1 MAEPKLEPIVKRI
14 RHLSSL
20 VSTSG
25 LDGGKGSGFVTP
37 QLVGH
42 EGLLDALFVLYDECN
57 NDQMKKDVNVCAFID
72 KYRSTVH
79 DLRKLRVNL
88 NDFEQK
94 KVIGKG
100 HFGVVQVV
108 REKATGNVFALKS
121 LRKSDTLSQQHVAF
135 YEEERDIMAKATS
148 TWITKLQY
156 AFQDDQQL
164 YLVMEFHPGGDL
176 LSLLD
181 RYDGTFS
188 EDMARFYLAEIT
200 LAIHDLHSM
209 GYVHRDIKPDNI
221 LIDRCGHV
229 KLADFGSAAKLT
241 SSGVVRSKMPV
252 GTPDYIAPEVLQSL
266 NEKASGVSYGVECD
280 LWSLGIMAYEMC
292 FGDTPF
298 KGEKVVDTYSNIMNH
313 KKKLKFDDE
322 DNVVSEGAKD
332 LIRGLLEEAN
342 HRLNHSAIVQH
353 KFFLLVNWNDL
364 QNCPPPFVPIV
375 NSVDDTSNFEEFEN
389 ERRLPNVDAF
399 RTRQGFSGR
408 NLPFV
413 GFTYNRG
420 KTNGEGS
427 SPAPGVRTT
436 SIGSSIVNVSL
447 LDETFRES
455 SQRDEQVKALKKENH
470 ELKLQVENLRDKE
483 HGREVQARDR
493 KLKEA
498 ECRIEYLE
506 KERQRLEEENVR
518 CERAAATYKRDLAL
532 ERSNRV
538 QTETQ
543 TIELVR
549 GMKNKWKQEEA
560 KKLEALSSKIAA
572 YEEEIAFQ
580 QSQHKE
586 IVNALAEREK
596 EFKVFAAET
605 QKLKKQL
612 HAKEKMEISFQKEK
626 AEMVCDGD
634 CSPAQEAKQKLEEL
648 IQKLEKETEKREKI
662 ATKLEAEASLRNE
675 LEKELHQK
683 AHVEDESKLME
694 NQLEEL
700 NQKLSETERALEA
713 AEKRMKHVEQQN
725 HAAKKQ
731 RIDELEC
738 QLTQEKKECSIL
750 RNQLQELTG
759 RLNESRASYESL
771 DSTRSLREEE
781 QEAKIKELEQELKFA
796 TSGKLDLQ
804 NQLAVVR
811 AREGEHKSKIS
822 ELELLLSKLD
832 DTVRSLENKKSST
845 EACEETFQAKLQL
858 LETQLESAK
867 AASEQDK
874 EKCKKLSEDLRV
886 AKAELSDC
894 KLDLRV
900 AQRDAKS
907 SQDTISYLRER
918 SREQRTQ
925 LEEKETAIKKV
936 KELEEELRKNME
948 KQEAEIQKQEAE
960 FEKER
965 AAHKKSVAAL
975 EERIKNLQEINKGSE
990 ELQKKLR
997 DAYQQADSLKL
1008 EKRGLESQIKMVES
1022 AREEIKQEKQ
1032 NMRSEADDL
1041 RKKLQDSE
1049 ATITQLKELC
1059 SMQDEELT
1067 VMESLSEQIKTHQ
1080 EEKDKLQE
1088 NIEKLQTDLRTAR
1101 SSVNEEK
1108 SLKLFQERKVKD
1120 LESQLNCRD
1129 EESDQQVARLNEQ
1142 LQESNKSSLE
1152 LHEQIEGLEKEL
1164 KEATLLVRN
1173 MEREFTSLQGQRD
1186 LMQHEIDG
1194 HIHHIHTLKESNF
1207 KLTEALETAVSKG
1220 EVFKQKIEEVERLL
1234 SDQQVMFEDEKIK
1247 MKSTIEQQ
1255 TKLIDFL
1262 QAKTDN
1268 SKKKKNFKEKLFG
1281 GKDKEN
1287 TGFSM
1292 PHQYR
1297 ELEDLLARERMNGKQ
1312 IQDQLI
1318 KARAEIVALR
1328 ANGGTLDNKSV
1339 MGTPRP
1345 PRTPMVSRTPLQI
1358 KTPQNKRALEHIVD
1372 SPNMQESSSK
1382 QRMRHNIPHR
1392 WQSGLQMR
1400 AIRCAGCLDSIPF
1413 ARNASKCQECGIIA
1427 HNKCCMELPST
1438 CGLPV
1443 QFAEHYARG
1452 WSSDSP
1458 VKSHGSQSSQK
1469 CVIQGLLKMPKS
1481 GKACWESRFVSLEQE
1496 EILIYDHEPSSGMQ
1510 PRSKISL
1517 SRPGCITTVMS
1528 AVPRSELPNTS
1539 SVDLPYVLKIEI
1551 RAKTASGHSDTLYF
1565 MTTNFEEKQSW
1576 VSALEGV
1583 LAQFNDNTTCAYI
1596 FSPDERL
1603 NKGEVEDS
1611 SLTACIQE
1619 NTLLSL
1625 DSPNPLDINIIVYLN
1640 KTTALVGATEGLYSF
1655 EMDQSGKLRSRARIE
1670 GLSSIHQILMLEEA
1684 GMVLFIAGKENLVYM
1699 NDMRTVISAAEAAQL
1714 SKPSLSMQRVEPLQ
1728 GCHLL
1733 ASGCTSA
1740 KQTFMCAAASDR
1752 ISILV
1757 WNDLKNE
1764 FNVCRQYSTQE
1775 PCSCLHFTKA
1785 SLIVGAEKFYE
1796 IDLKTFDIEEFL
1808 DESDTSL
1815 AYAIYGSTQMSSY
1828 PVAILQVSKPGKY
1841 EEYLLC
1847 FYEFAVFVDPCG
1859 QRSREHDIKF
1869 TRLPI
1874 AIVFR
1879 NPYLYIIHQ
1888 NAVEVIE
1895 IRPDSFTRVTNI
1907 DTDTDSDIG
1916 PPIRMVTKNM
1926 ARPSY
1931 LGPALNEESI
1941 TIASRSSDKLQV
1953 MQITASFP
1961 EDLDMSSTWGTL
1973 PSFSMHK
1980 EEADTVSVNSVSSRG
1995 SITSSESD
2003 IGYSNKRVQ
2012 FTATA
2017 QTPSSKRSKTGL

>member
-1 MAEPKLEPIVKRI
+1 MTEPKLEPIVKRI

-57 NDQMKKDVNVCAFID
+57 NDQMKKDANVCAFID

-266 NEKASGVSYGVECD
+266 NEKASSVSYGVECD

-322 DNVVSEGAKD
+322 ENVVSEAAKD
-332 LIRGLLEEAN
+332 LIRGLLEEAS

-364 QNCPPPFVPIV
+364 QNCAPPFVPIV

-389 ERRLPNVDAF
+389 ERRLPSVDAF

-420 KTNGEGS
+420 KTNAEG
-427 SPAPGVRTT
+427 PNPTPGIRTN
-436 SIGSSIVNVSL
+436 SIGSSIVNVSF
-447 LDETFRES
+447 LDETFRDS
-455 SQRDEQVKALKKENH
+455 SQRDEQVKSLKKENH
-470 ELKLQVENLRDKE
+470 ELKLELEQLKDKE

-498 ECRIEYLE
+498 ECKIEYLE
-506 KERQRLEEENVR
+506 KERQRLEEDNVR
-518 CERAAATYKRDLAL
+518 NERAAATYKRDLAL

-560 KKLEALSSKIAA
+560 KKIEALSSKIAA

-586 IVNALAEREK
+586 VVNALAEREK
-596 EFKVFAAET
+596 EFKAFATET
-605 QKLKKQL
+605 QRLKKQL

-626 AEMVCDGD
+626 AEMVCHGD

-648 IQKLEKETEKREKI
+648 IQKLEKEKEKREKI
-662 ATKLEAEASLRNE
+662 TTKLEEAASLRNE

-694 NQLEEL
+694 NQMEEL
-700 NQKLSETERALEA
+700 SQKLAETERALEA
-713 AEKRMKHVEQQN
+713 AEDKMKHFEQQN

-731 RIDELEC
+731 RIEELEG
-738 QLTQEKKECSIL
+738 QLSQEKKECSIL

-781 QEAKIKELEQELKFA
+781 QEAKIKELEQELKLA

-845 EACEETFQAKLQL
+845 EACAETFQAKLQL
-858 LETQLESAK
+858 LEAQLESAK
-867 AASEQDK
+867 AACEQDK
-874 EKCKKLSEDLRV
+874 EKAKKLSEDLRV

-925 LEEKETAIKKV
+925 LEEKETAVQKV
-936 KELEEELRKNME
+936 KELEEELRKSME
-948 KQEAEIQKQEAE
+948 KQDEEIQKQEAQ

-965 AAHKKSVAAL
+965 AAHK
-975 EERIKNLQEINKGSE
+975 
-990 ELQKKLR
+990 
-997 DAYQQADSLKL
+997 L
-1008 EKRGLESQIKMVES
+1008 EKRGLETQIKMVES
-1022 AREEIKQEKQ
+1022 AREEIKHEKQ

-1049 ATITQLKELC
+1049 ATIAQLKELC

-1067 VMESLSEQIKTHQ
+1067 VMENLSEQIKTHQ
-1080 EEKDKLQE
+1080 EEKDKLQKD
-1088 NIEKLQTDLRTAR
+1088 IEKLQADLRTAR
-1101 SSVNEEK
+1101 SAVNEEK

-1152 LHEQIEGLEKEL
+1152 LHEQIESLEKEL

-1186 LMQHEIDG
+1186 LMQQEIDG
-1194 HIHHIHTLKESNF
+1194 HIHHIHTLKDSNF

-1220 EVFKQKIEEVERLL
+1220 EAFKQKIEEVERMLA
-1234 SDQQVMFEDEKIK
+1234 DQQLMFEDEKIK

-1312 IQDQLI
+1312 IQEQLI

-1345 PRTPMVSRTPLQI
+1345 PRTPMVSRTPLQT

-1372 SPNMQESSSK
+1372 SPNVQESSSK

-1458 VKSHGSQSSQK
+1458 VKSQGSHSSQK
-1469 CVIQGLLKMPKS
+1469 CVIQGWLKMPKS
-1481 GKACWESRFVSLEQE
+1481 GKACWESRYVSLEQE
-1496 EILIYDHEPSSGMQ
+1496 EILMYDHEPSAGMQ

-1583 LAQFNDNTTCAYI
+1583 LAQM
-1596 FSPDERL
+1596 
-1603 NKGEVEDS
+1603 NKGEVEDN

-1625 DSPNPLDINIIVYLN
+1625 DGPSPLDINIIVYLN

-1655 EMDQSGKLRSRARIE
+1655 ELDQSGKLRSRARIE
-1670 GLSSIHQILMLEEA
+1670 GISSIHQILMLEEA

-1699 NDMRTVISAAEAAQL
+1699 IDMRTVVAAAEAAQL

-1733 ASGCTSA
+1733 ASGCTTA

-1879 NPYLYIIHQ
+1879 SPYLYIIHQ

-1895 IRPDSFTRVTNI
+1895 IRPDSFTKVTGV

-1931 LGPALNEESI
+1931 LGPALNAESI
-1941 TIASRSSDKLQV
+1941 TIASRSSEKLQV

-1973 PSFSMHK
+1973 PSFSMQK
-1980 EEADTVSVNSVSSRG
+1980 EEPDTVSVNSVSSRG
-1995 SITSSESD
+1995 SVTSSDSD
-2003 IGYSNKRVQ
+2003 FGQFNKRVQ
-2012 FTATA
+2012 FTNASH
-2017 QTPSSKRSKTGL
+2017 TPSSKRSKTGL

>member
-1 MAEPKLEPIVKRI
+1 M
-14 RHLSSL
+14 
-20 VSTSG
+20 
-25 LDGGKGSGFVTP
+25 
-37 QLVGH
+37 
-42 EGLLDALFVLYDECN
+42 
-57 NDQMKKDVNVCAFID
+57 
-72 KYRSTVH
+72 
-79 DLRKLRVNL
+79 
-88 NDFEQK
+88 
-94 KVIGKG
+94 
-100 HFGVVQVV
+100 
-108 REKATGNVFALKS
+108 
-121 LRKSDTLSQQHVAF
+121 
-135 YEEERDIMAKATS
+135 
-148 TWITKLQY
+148 
-156 AFQDDQQL
+156 
-164 YLVMEFHPGGDL
+164 
-176 LSLLD
+176 
-181 RYDGTFS
+181 
-188 EDMARFYLAEIT
+188 
-200 LAIHDLHSM
+200 
-209 GYVHRDIKPDNI
+209 
-221 LIDRCGHV
+221 
-229 KLADFGSAAKLT
+229 
-241 SSGVVRSKMPV
+241 
-252 GTPDYIAPEVLQSL
+252 
-266 NEKASGVSYGVECD
+266 
-280 LWSLGIMAYEMC
+280 
-292 FGDTPF
+292 
-298 KGEKVVDTYSNIMNH
+298 
-313 KKKLKFDDE
+313 
-322 DNVVSEGAKD
+322 
-332 LIRGLLEEAN
+332 
-342 HRLNHSAIVQH
+342 
-353 KFFLLVNWNDL
+353 
-364 QNCPPPFVPIV
+364 
-375 NSVDDTSNFEEFEN
+375 
-389 ERRLPNVDAF
+389 
-399 RTRQGFSGR
+399 
-408 NLPFV
+408 
-413 GFTYNRG
+413 
-420 KTNGEGS
+420 
-427 SPAPGVRTT
+427 
-436 SIGSSIVNVSL
+436 
-447 LDETFRES
+447 
-455 SQRDEQVKALKKENH
+455 KALKKENH
-470 ELKLQVENLRDKE
+470 ELKLELEKLRDKE

-506 KERQRLEEENVR
+506 KERQRLEEDNVR
-518 CERAAATYKRDLAL
+518 NERAAVTYKRDLAL

-560 KKLEALSSKIAA
+560 KKIEALSSKITA

-586 IVNALAEREK
+586 VVNALAEREK

-605 QKLKKQL
+605 QRLKKQL

-626 AEMVCDGD
+626 AEMVCHGD

-648 IQKLEKETEKREKI
+648 LQKLEKEKEKREKI
-662 ATKLEAEASLRNE
+662 ATKLEEASSLRNE

-694 NQLEEL
+694 NQLEDL
-700 NQKLSETERALEA
+700 SQKLAETERALEA
-713 AEKRMKHVEQQN
+713 AEDRMKHFEQQN
-725 HAAKKQ
+725 HAVRKQ
-731 RIDELEC
+731 RIEELEG

-781 QEAKIKELEQELKFA
+781 QEAKIKELEQELKLA

-845 EACEETFQAKLQL
+845 EACAETFQAKLQL
-858 LETQLESAK
+858 LEAQLESAK

-874 EKCKKLSEDLRV
+874 EKAKKLCEDLRV

-925 LEEKETAIKKV
+925 LEEKETAVQKV

-948 KQEAEIQKQEAE
+948 KQDAEIQKQEAQ

-965 AAHKKSVAAL
+965 AAHKKAVAAL
-975 EERIKNLQEINKGSE
+975 EEKIKNLQDASKGSE

-1008 EKRGLESQIKMVES
+1008 EKRGLETQIKMVES

-1032 NMRSEADDL
+1032 NMRSDADDL

-1049 ATITQLKELC
+1049 ATIAQLKELC

-1067 VMESLSEQIKTHQ
+1067 VMETLSDQIKTHQ
-1080 EEKDKLQE
+1080 EEKDKLQKD
-1088 NIEKLQTDLRTAR
+1088 IEKLQAEVRTAR

-1120 LESQLNCRD
+1120 LERQLNCQD

-1142 LQESNKSSLE
+1142 LQESNKTNLE
-1152 LHEQIEGLEKEL
+1152 LHEQIESLEKEL

-1173 MEREFTSLQGQRD
+1173 MECEFTSLQGQRD
-1186 LMQHEIDG
+1186 LMQQEIDG
-1194 HIHHIHTLKESNF
+1194 HIHHIHTLKDSNF

-1220 EVFKQKIEEVERLL
+1220 EAFKQKIEEVERMLA
-1234 SDQQVMFEDEKIK
+1234 DQQLMFEDEKIK

-1312 IQDQLI
+1312 IQEQLI

-1345 PRTPMVSRTPLQI
+1345 PRTPMVSRTPLQT

-1372 SPNMQESSSK
+1372 SPNVQESSSK

-1458 VKSHGSQSSQK
+1458 IKSQGSQSSQK
-1469 CVIQGLLKMPKS
+1469 CVIQGWLKMPKS
-1481 GKACWESRFVSLEQE
+1481 GKACWESCFVSLEQE
-1496 EILIYDHEPSSGMQ
+1496 EILMYDHEPSTGMQ

-1517 SRPGCITTVMS
+1517 SRPGCITTIMS

-1539 SVDLPYVLKIEI
+1539 IVDLPYILKIEI
-1551 RAKTASGHSDTLYF
+1551 RAKTASGHSNTLYF

-1583 LAQFNDNTTCAYI
+1583 LAQM
-1596 FSPDERL
+1596 

-1625 DSPNPLDINIIVYLN
+1625 DGPSPLDINIIVYLN

-1655 EMDQSGKLRSRARIE
+1655 ELDQSGKLRSRARIE

-1699 NDMRTVISAAEAAQL
+1699 NDMRTVVAAAEAAQL

-1733 ASGCTSA
+1733 ASGCTTA

-1815 AYAIYGSTQMSSY
+1815 AYAIYGSTQMSSF

-1869 TRLPI
+1869 ARLPI

-1895 IRPDSFTRVTNI
+1895 IRPDSFTKVTGV
-1907 DTDTDSDIG
+1907 DTDADSDIG

-1931 LGPALNEESI
+1931 LGPALNAESI

-1973 PSFSMHK
+1973 PSFSMQK
-1980 EEADTVSVNSVSSRG
+1980 EEPDTISVNSVSSRG
-1995 SITSSESD
+1995 SVTSSD
-2003 IGYSNKRVQ
+2003 GDFGHSNKRVQ
-2012 FTATA
+2012 FTNAP